1 MILTLDCSFP
11 KLVLLQARGM
21 SEYNVNHLALAKD
34 GWSGDFAKVIT
45 VEQIPRDL
53 STSAHYPKLRFYGED

>member
-1 MILTLDCSFP
+1 
-11 KLVLLQARGM
+11 M